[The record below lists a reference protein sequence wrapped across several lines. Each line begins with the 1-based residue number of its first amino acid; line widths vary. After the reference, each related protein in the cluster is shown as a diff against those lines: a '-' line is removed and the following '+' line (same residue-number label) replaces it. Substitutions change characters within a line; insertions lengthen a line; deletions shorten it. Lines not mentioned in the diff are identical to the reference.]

1 VKSRVLLV
9 DDDTEFT
16 ELIAFNLALDGCEIC
31 IAHDGIDGLRLARVE
46 SPDVILLDLLLPD
59 MGGLSVCEI
68 LQNQPSTRDIP
79 VFIVSA
85 LDHSWVET
93 NRSKARFARFFRKP
107 VDLKLLSAD
116 VFSACK
122 QRQETIRSRLAGPP
136 D

>member
-1 VKSRVLLV
+1 M

-31 IAHDGIDGLRLARVE
+31 IAHNGIDGLRLARVE
-46 SPDVILLDLLLPD
+46 SPEVILLDLLLPD

-79 VFIVSA
+79 VFILSA
-85 LDHSWVET
+85 LDRSWVET
-93 NRSKARFARFFRKP
+93 NRSKAKFARFFRKP